1 MKLIEI
7 TKKTNKKTD
16 QMELV
21 ISVLCILNGIHL
33 SKTEISVLAHYMAF
47 GVKESTDDLLLN
59 SKILNDTSSLR
70 NMKTRLKKLGFLK
83 RTNELYKSYE
93 LNTKDNYKNE
103 DVINMLIKID
113 NT

>member
-1 MKLIEI
+1 
-7 TKKTNKKTD
+7 
-16 QMELV
+16 MELV

-33 SKTEISVLAHYMAF
+33 SKTEVSVLAHYMAF
-47 GVKESTDDLLLN
+47 GVKETTDDLLLN

-93 LNTKDNYKNE
+93 LNTKDSYKNE